1 MYKPKKVFKV
11 PNPPEPRSSTVLCNK
26 TGKEFKTIKNQS
38 IRSNIVLAST
48 VQPLGSSSNI
58 GSSQKY
64 LLQSDDS
71 FFLNIPLDNIN
82 SSIGENN
89 ISLSSFASP
98 EENLNEALIAP
109 NSLKRK
115 STEGIDTT
123 CKKRLLDDI
132 SFGETSVTD
141 SELLQIQSCQPAN
154 LIEESHRSDEQL
166 SHDYFATQF
175 RQVKV
180 IADDTCNASQAER
193 NVTKLNLTQIFNDDF
208 EDVIHDFVL
217 PCDQSQ
223 MFLETAKTI
232 GQLPRHPSQK
242 LEELNGTIYKS
253 KNATMYIELQ
263 RTMEA
268 ENETNVIDDD
278 FVDPEL
284 SQAMKSTQY
293 QREIEGNLAKCEKT
307 LCNNENLNESCRSI
321 DMNVALNMSPADPC
335 RGLIDIN
342 WNSPMIQGVRTP
354 PSSLIK
360 KRLSMF
366 SKTRESAQ
374 STPKPSTP
382 KTNFRPIGPFF
393 GLPIA
398 VKSLIKEYKGI
409 DELYGKRIEC
419 PSLLSR

>member
-1 MYKPKKVFKV
+1 M
-11 PNPPEPRSSTVLCNK
+11 
-26 TGKEFKTIKNQS
+26 
-38 IRSNIVLAST
+38 
-48 VQPLGSSSNI
+48 
-58 GSSQKY
+58 
-64 LLQSDDS
+64 LQSDDS
-71 FFLNIPLDNIN
+71 FFLNIPLDNLN
-82 SSIGENN
+82 SSIGDNN
-89 ISLSSFASP
+89 ISVSSFDSP
-98 EENLNEALIAP
+98 VDNLNEALIAP

-115 STEGIDTT
+115 SAEGIVTT

-132 SFGETSVTD
+132 SFEETSVTD
-141 SELLQIQSCQPAN
+141 SELLQIQSCQLAH
-154 LIEESHRSDEQL
+154 LIEDSHRSDEQL
-166 SHDYFATQF
+166 SHDYFVTQF

-193 NVTKLNLTQIFNDDF
+193 NVTRLNVTQIFNDDF
-208 EDVIHDFVL
+208 EDVISDFVL

-278 FVDPEL
+278 VVDPEL

-293 QREIEGNLAKCEKT
+293 RREIECSFAKCEQT
-307 LCNNENLNESCRSI
+307 ICNNENLNESCRSI
-321 DMNVALNMSPADPC
+321 DMNVALNMSTDADPC
-335 RGLIDIN
+335 RGVIDIN
-342 WNSPMIQGVRTP
+342 WNSPMVQGVRTP

-366 SKTRESAQ
+366 AKTRESAQ

-382 KTNFRPIGPFF
+382 TNFRPIGPFF

-409 DELYGKRIEC
+409 DELYGKRIGM
-419 PSLLSR
+419 SIFFR